1 MDATK
6 IVSAED
12 AQQVVGILQN
22 AGIQKLIT
30 AAGLLVVL
38 LVASHFIV
46 KLFKRFLNSTRLI
59 DTSSEAMKRTQASRK
74 PLTPTPT

>member
-12 AQQVVGILQN
+12 AQKVVGILQN
-22 AGIQKLIT
+22 AGTQKLIT

-59 DTSSEAMKRTQASRK
+59 RARRK
-74 PLTPTPT
+74 PFLFCSIVADSVIAR